1 MSLSSRTEIKSAS
14 FPQFNDFPP
23 DIRQIV
29 WEYCIPLPRVVVLT
43 QEPIKTPA
51 NSVGDI
57 WAFRSQ
63 TPVPD
68 ILFVNRESYNIAT
81 RFYERTFKNGYRE
94 GTHTL
99 PETWFDFKRD
109 ILYLPQQHVAVQLSD
124 FLSSLPRSTHSN
136 QDTGGFSRVENLA
149 LPIRWLPNFA
159 RTSDGSMH
167 QSLTR
172 LLGTFGGVKK
182 VYFIAGQDPP
192 HPCTE
197 NDVVFQD
204 GWHLPCRC
212 IEMFEMSK
220 ARDTPLLAPE
230 PFPPYSVARYIAE
243 SENFV
248 VDEKLLDIERQ
259 KWNDD
264 VASSSKSFATNVTD
278 ERDGPDKRHWEIP
291 SFGTKI
297 LVSRYY
303 QEKFEAQRLEYLN
316 IIEENVKRHKNHKEG
331 ECNCGPVTSPKRVF
345 QGQR

>member
-1 MSLSSRTEIKSAS
+1 MSLSSRPEIESAL

-43 QEPIKTPA
+43 HEPIKTPV
-51 NSVGDI
+51 NSVDEI

-68 ILFVNRESYNIAT
+68 ILFVNRESYHIAT
-81 RFYERTFKNGYRE
+81 RFYERSFMNGSRE
-94 GTHTL
+94 GSHTL

-109 ILYLPQQHVAVQLSD
+109 ILYLPQQHIAAELSD
-124 FLSSLPRSTHSN
+124 FLSSLPRLAHGN
-136 QDTGGFSRVENLA
+136 QDTGGFNRVENLA

-159 RTSDGSMH
+159 RTLDGNMH
-167 QSLTR
+167 RPLIR
-172 LLGTFGGVKK
+172 LLGTFGGVKN

-197 NDVVFQD
+197 SDVVFQD
-204 GWHLPCRC
+204 GWHLPYRC
-212 IEMFEMSK
+212 IEMFEFSK

-230 PFPPYSVARYIAE
+230 PFPPYSVARHIAE
-243 SENFV
+243 SESFV
-248 VDEKLLDIERQ
+248 VDGNLLDIERE

-264 VASSSKSFATNVTD
+264 VASLSKSFTTNITD
-278 ERDGPDKRHWEIP
+278 ERDEPDKRHWEMP
-291 SFGTKI
+291 SFETKI
-297 LVSRYY
+297 LVSRDY
-303 QEKFEAQRLEYLN
+303 QEKFEAQRLEYLKM
-316 IIEENVKRHKNHKEG
+316 IEENVKKHKNHKEN
-331 ECNCGPVTSPKRVF
+331 ECNCGPVSCSNRIF